1 MNYQLI
7 TLARTTARMRKRPV
21 RVVEFLAFAL
31 LVTNSFVIGLCE
43 DATVTQPPIKTTD
56 PNQEPIPTDFAPEE
70 FQRLIK
76 DGHIKLVYESDP
88 EFVKADNGKA
98 HFHLIFKQT
107 FQYKFTKSKRN
118 GRWHV
123 KLTAT
128 QVKPAVRLEH
138 TIRLPVQYKS
148 DHVWTDRLLRHEF
161 DHVAVSLDPRPAL
174 LIEHLFQ
181 HLPPIE
187 RTLDPGQQPSD
198 ELHKILFNEEFE
210 KRGQAVIELVKQ
222 NNVLVD
228 KVGKHGT
235 VPVPRRAEFFGQ
247 LFLKENLAE
256 SKFPYLEE
264 VLDLLETP
272 EYRAAELRFLSRD
285 PTEK

>member
-1 MNYQLI
+1 MNDQQHS
-7 TLARTTARMRKRPV
+7 PV
-21 RVVEFLAFAL
+21 RSPDQIGLRPSLIVESFAL
-31 LVTNSFVIGLCE
+31 VGLTTSLFAITSCE
-43 DATVTQPPIKTTD
+43 DQTVTRPPIKTTD
-56 PNQEPIPTDFAPEE
+56 PNQEPIPTDAAPEE
-70 FQRLIK
+70 LQRLIK
-76 DGHIKLVYESDP
+76 DGHIKLVYDSDP
-88 EFVKADNGKA
+88 EFVKADTGKA

-107 FQYKFTKSKRN
+107 FEYSFTKSKRN

-128 QVKPAVRLEH
+128 QVKPTVRLEH

-148 DHVWTDRLLRHEF
+148 DHIWNDRLLRHEF
-161 DHVAVSLDPRPAL
+161 DHVAVSLDPRPVL
-174 LIEHLFQ
+174 LIERLFQ
-181 HLPPIE
+181 HLPAIE
-187 RTLDPGQQPSD
+187 RTLDPGQEPSD
-198 ELHKILFNEEFE
+198 ELHKKFFNEEFE

-222 NNVLVD
+222 NNVLLD

-247 LFLKENLAE
+247 LYLKENLAK

-272 EYRAAELRFLSRD
+272 KYREAELRFLPRD
-285 PTEK
+285 PTEN